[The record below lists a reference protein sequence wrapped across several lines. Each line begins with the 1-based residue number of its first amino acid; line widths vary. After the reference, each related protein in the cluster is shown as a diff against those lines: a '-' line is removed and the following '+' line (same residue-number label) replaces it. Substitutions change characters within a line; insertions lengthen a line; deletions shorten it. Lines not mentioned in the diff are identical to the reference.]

1 MMTANQDIDTEYSML
16 LPHKQF
22 LGYHILLLKL
32 GGGGITSA
40 NIIHGYIYIKELNVG
55 YHNQ

>member
-1 MMTANQDIDTEYSML
+1 MMTANQDTDTEYSTL

-22 LGYHILLLKL
+22 FGYHILLLKL
-32 GGGGITSA
+32 GGITSA